1 MFQRT
6 VTAITRFLARVFTP
20 GRRPHKRAQSKL
32 VSSLLVVPLSNEDPF
47 EVAPEDIDEHGVFVQ
62 SPRPPLKYGDP
73 VLIRVSTEASEDP
86 LWVKG
91 EVVHVME
98 GIGFGCRFL
107 GGQDDAKELEQIIK
121 ESRLHTE
128 LRKRRIRHR
137 TIMVGE

>member
-1 MFQRT
+1 MQQE
-6 VTAITRFLARVFTP
+6 
-20 GRRPHKRAQSKL
+20 RRRL

-47 EVAPEDIDEHGVFVQ
+47 VVAPEDVDEHGVFVQ
-62 SPRPPLKYGDP
+62 SPRPPLRYGDP

-107 GGQDDAKELEQIIK
+107 RGQDDVRELEQIIK
-121 ESRLHTE
+121 ESRLHTQ
-128 LRKRRIRHR
+128 LRKRRVRHR
-137 TIMVGE
+137 TIMIES